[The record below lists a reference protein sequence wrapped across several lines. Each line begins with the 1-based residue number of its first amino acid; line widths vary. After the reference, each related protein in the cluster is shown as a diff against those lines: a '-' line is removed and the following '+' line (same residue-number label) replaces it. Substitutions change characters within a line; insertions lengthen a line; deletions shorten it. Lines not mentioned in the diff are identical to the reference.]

1 MGMFDFLS
9 GSGGNTDTSTVTAG
23 SGGGGISGLLT
34 NPNFIKMLG
43 DVGAGLSSEGSI
55 GKAVGTAVSGMARQQ
70 ANQRAAKPL
79 MQKILDLNNENPTPV
94 GQQGANR
101 ITTKIDRTADGT
113 KVTHS
118 FDEPS
123 AANLNSY
130 GTTVPPEAISNNII
144 AGDSNTDT
152 TGNAGVDGSINSP
165 TKFYSGPAGVSG
177 ANSDLG
183 SSAGITGEARPFLAG
198 LLAR

>member
-1 MGMFDFLS
+1 MGMFDFLG
-9 GSGGNTDTSTVTAG
+9 GSGNTDTSTVTAG
-23 SGGGGISGLLT
+23 NSGGGISGLLS

-43 DVGAGLSSEGSI
+43 DVGAGLSSEGSV
-55 GKAVGTAVSGMARQQ
+55 GKAVGTAVSGMSRQQ
-70 ANQRAAKPL
+70 ATQKANAPL
-79 MQKILDLNNENPTPV
+79 MQKILDLNKENPTPV
-94 GQQGANR
+94 GQQGPNK

-118 FDEPS
+118 FDES
-123 AANLNSY
+123 SKANLNSF
-130 GTTVPPEAISNNII
+130 GTTVPPEAISNNVI
-144 AGDSNTDT
+144 ASDPNANN

-183 SSAGITGEARPFLAG
+183 SSAGIMGEARPFLAG
-198 LLAR
+198 LLAK